1 MQAAEELADRPA
13 LPSIQRAGPGAH
25 VAQVL
30 QPAADPIGH
39 LLAPADLHHH
49 AGRRPLDR
57 HLVRHD
63 HQHIEL
69 QPVQVG
75 TRLLALENTLASP
88 LGSRPAAASV
98 AFRELGITLFLACV
112 GLKAGEKFVKTV
124 LTPEGLSWLGMAAL
138 ITLVPMLI
146 VGLFGRLVWKLNF
159 MTLSGLLAGSMTD
172 PPALA
177 FAAAVAKSDAPHV
190 SYATVYPLTMLL
202 RIVTAQVLALLLTQG

>member
-1 MQAAEELADRPA
+1 VWHM
-13 LPSIQRAGPGAH
+13 
-25 VAQVL
+25 
-30 QPAADPIGH
+30 
-39 LLAPADLHHH
+39 
-49 AGRRPLDR
+49 
-57 HLVRHD
+57 
-63 HQHIEL
+63 
-69 QPVQVG
+69 
-75 TRLLALENTLASP
+75 
-88 LGSRPAAASV
+88 PAAASV

-124 LTPEGLSWLGMAAL
+124 LTPEGLSWLGIAVL
-138 ITLVPMLI
+138 ITLVPMVV

-202 RIVTAQVLALLLTQG
+202 RIVTAQVLALLLTQA